1 MDFFRYSSPR
11 IGANEPALPLS
22 RFAYWSGIPRI
33 GAGLSGCSMTRSV
46 VLLVGFMA
54 AMAGGASGQVATG
67 DSAWSE
73 GRFEDARA
81 AYVSALQDEP
91 GLPRANFRLGVLLS
105 WNGKLDS
112 ALVLLA
118 RARAGD
124 PENEEMGLVQARVM
138 SWNKQFDEA
147 TVRYD
152 SLLARNP
159 DLHEAS
165 LGGARVL
172 AWAGRLSEA
181 AKAYDMMLA
190 RDSTDREAEVGRAQV
205 AAWLG
210 DLTGASRRYQTA
222 LDRDPRDLDALVGL
236 GYVYHWQGQEALA
249 GRQARRAMEIDSSYQ
264 TARDLRQVVQA
275 ALRPAMEFSVGWSHD
290 SDDNTGWWQT
300 MTVSSAVSN
309 AARGFISTAV
319 LEASAPGRDAT
330 RVSAEAGLYYSTGP
344 ATVTAALGVRR
355 LSADLA
361 PSRTPGTWRARLDY
375 RISPAVSAGV
385 GYARYPFDEIAGL
398 IARRLDLDAADAG
411 ITLKPTRELRFLASG
426 GGIWFSDGN
435 RRESV
440 QLLIT
445 RTLGPH
451 FFVGSFG
458 RMLWFDHQGTG
469 YFSPNRFS
477 VLEGQAGY
485 TYDRGAWSG
494 ILSGG
499 LGGQQVAK
507 TGVWQ
512 SQWHL
517 DARIGKLLGG
527 SNRADLFGTI
537 TNSAVSSTSG
547 AFRYKTAG
555 VSLRIGL

>member
-1 MDFFRYSSPR
+1 
-11 IGANEPALPLS
+11 
-22 RFAYWSGIPRI
+22 
-33 GAGLSGCSMTRSV
+33 MTRNV
-46 VLLVGFMA
+46 VLLVGCMV
-54 AMAGGASGQVATG
+54 AMARGASGQVAAG
-67 DSAWSE
+67 DSAWNE

-81 AYVSALQDEP
+81 AYLAALRNEP
-91 GLPRANFRLGVLLS
+91 AAARPNLRLGVLLS
-105 WNGKLDS
+105 WDGKLDS

-124 PENEEMGLVQARVM
+124 PENEEMTLVQARVM
-138 SWNKQFDEA
+138 SWNKQFDDA
-147 TVRYD
+147 TARYD

-165 LGGARVL
+165 LGRARAL
-172 AWAGRLSEA
+172 AWAGRLADA
-181 AKAYDMMLA
+181 ARAYDTMLA
-190 RDSTDREAEVGRAQV
+190 RDSTDRDAEVGRAQV

-210 DLTGASRRYQTA
+210 DLAGAGRRYQAA
-222 LDRDPRDLDALVGL
+222 LGRDPGNLDALVGS
-236 GYVYHWQGQEALA
+236 GYVYHWQGQDALA
-249 GRQARRAMEIDSSYQ
+249 GRQARRAMEIDSTYQ
-264 TARDLRQVVQA
+264 TARELRQVVQA
-275 ALRPAMEFSVGWSHD
+275 ALQPAVEFSVGWSHD
-290 SDDNTGWWQT
+290 SDNNTDWWQS

-309 AARGFISTAV
+309 AVRGFLSSAV
-319 LEASAPGRDAT
+319 LEASDPGRNAT

-361 PSRTPGTWRARLDY
+361 PSRTPGTWRTRLDY

-411 ITLKPTRELRFLASG
+411 VTFKPTRELRFLASG

-469 YFSPNRFS
+469 YFSPNRFT

-485 TYDRGAWSG
+485 IYDRGAWSG
-494 ILSGG
+494 FLSGG

-517 DARIGKLLGG
+517 DARIGKLFGG

-547 AFRYKTAG
+547 AFRYQTAG
-555 VSLRIGL
+555 ISLRIGL

>member
-1 MDFFRYSSPR
+1 
-11 IGANEPALPLS
+11 
-22 RFAYWSGIPRI
+22 
-33 GAGLSGCSMTRSV
+33 MTRSA
-46 VLLVGFMA
+46 VLLAGFMA
-54 AMAGGASGQVATG
+54 AIAGGAWGQVATG
-67 DSAWSE
+67 DSAWNE
-73 GRFEDARA
+73 GRFEDASA
-81 AYVSALQDEP
+81 AYLRAIQDEP
-91 GLPRANFRLGVLLS
+91 ESPRANFRLGVLLS
-105 WNGKLDS
+105 WGGKLDS
-112 ALVLLA
+112 ALVFLA

-124 PENEEMGLVQARVM
+124 PENEEMGMVQARVM

-165 LGGARVL
+165 LGRARVL
-172 AWAGRLSEA
+172 SWAGRLSEA
-181 AKAYDMMLA
+181 AGAYDMMLA
-190 RDSTDREAEVGRAQV
+190 GDSTDRDAEVGRAQV

-210 DLTGASRRYQTA
+210 DLPGAARRYQTA
-222 LDRDPRDLDALVGL
+222 LDRAPRDLDALVGL

-249 GRQARRAMEIDSSYQ
+249 GRQARRAMEIDSTHQ
-264 TARDLRQVVQA
+264 TARELHQIVQA
-275 ALRPAMEFSVGWSHD
+275 ALRPAVEFSVGWSDD

-300 MTVSSAVSN
+300 VTVSSAVSS
-309 AARGFISTAV
+309 AVRGFISTGV
-319 LEASAPGRDAT
+319 LEASDPGRNAT

-344 ATVTAALGVRR
+344 ATVAAALGVRR
-355 LSADLA
+355 LSADSA
-361 PSRTPGTWRARLDY
+361 PSRTPGTWRARFDY
-375 RISPAVSAGV
+375 RISPTVSAGV

-398 IARRLDLDAADAG
+398 IARRLDLKAADAG
-411 ITLKPTRELRFLASG
+411 VTFKPTRQLMLLASG

-435 RRESV
+435 QRESA

-445 RTLGPH
+445 RTLGSH
-451 FFVGSFG
+451 FFAGSFG
-458 RMLWFDHQGTG
+458 RVVWFEHHGIG
-469 YFSPNRFS
+469 YFSPDRFT

-485 TYDRGAWSG
+485 TYDQGAWSSV
-494 ILSGG
+494 LSGG

-507 TGVWQ
+507 SGVWQ

-517 DARIGKLLGG
+517 DARIGKLFGK